1 MAESDEED
9 HARGARVEVAIHY
22 AQKGDLAQAYGI
34 AAGLP
39 LAEREALIQIIAAVS
54 RSDNE
59 THYEA
64 RQDSEGTDPAR
75 PRSRGRQITV
85 APEETGSAVTPV
97 PAQLPER
104 VERVERVESNVPE
117 LRQEQLPEPPTPS
130 LPLLPQVPQQSVVVP
145 RPVSA
150 PYPVPYPA
158 RPADLSQPPSRRGL
172 TGRVGAMAVWGLF
185 KGAVPVVIDEATGLT
200 DQEQRVRDEYSHR
213 AALALLLGF
222 AVMLAYLLWRVT
234 GPLRSHPIGSAVSIL
249 GYEASI
255 ALIVLCVWAGLRL
268 IRRWAVNQYWDRSRK
283 TYK

>member
-1 MAESDEED
+1 MTQSDEED

-54 RSDNE
+54 RSDSE

-64 RQDSEGTDPAR
+64 RQDGEGTSPTK
-75 PRSRGRQITV
+75 PHNRGRQITV
-85 APEETGSAVTPV
+85 APEEAGSAVTPA

-104 VERVERVESNVPE
+104 VERVESNTPE
-117 LRQEQLPEPPTPS
+117 LRQEQLPEPPP
-130 LPLLPQVPQQSVVVP
+130 PPPPLPQVPQQAVVVP

-150 PYPVPYPA
+150 LYPV
-158 RPADLSQPPSRRGL
+158 RPAGWSQPPGRRGL
-172 TGRVGAMAVWGLF
+172 TGRIGAMAVWGLF
-185 KGAVPVVIDEATGLT
+185 KGAVPVVIDEETGLT
-200 DQEQRVRDEYSHR
+200 DQEQRVRDEYGHR

-234 GPLRSHPIGSAVSIL
+234 TPLRGHPIGSAVSIL

-255 ALIVLCVWAGLRL
+255 ALIVLCVWAGLKL

-283 TYK
+283 MYK